1 MEYVQKV
8 IRTKFVGE
16 GYANQV
22 CYELQSLLRQIIVI
36 FTTVIFSESFGNP
49 IEVRVSIG
57 TNDEEN

>member
-22 CYELQSLLRQIIVI
+22 CYELESNLDRLLLY
-36 FTTVIFSESFGNP
+36 FTTVILLESFGNP